1 MPEDGSTG
9 ALDYRAKL
17 GEALDTIAKLREAL
31 SKRASEPIAI
41 VGAGHRFPGSANTPD
56 GLWRLL
62 QESGDAIGDFPAE
75 RWDTGSYYHP
85 DPDHPGTTSVL
96 RGGYLDEVYGF
107 DPQLFGIS
115 PAEAVGM
122 DPQQRIALEV
132 AWETFER
139 AGKPVLSLNGSRTG
153 VYIGASTD
161 DYVRLRQQFGT
172 PESVDGYQIFGEPSF
187 IAGRISHTFGLQGP
201 SQVIDTACSSSL
213 VALHQACRALR
224 SGDVDLALAGGVNL
238 LLSPYGFVLVDKA
251 GAASPR
257 GRCATFDASA
267 DGYVRAEGCGMVLLK
282 RLDTALSDGDE
293 VLAVIRGSAVNHDGR
308 ASGVSVPNPAAQ
320 RAVIGDALA
329 DAGVGPAEVD
339 YVEAHGTGTALGD
352 PIELNSLHA
361 VLGADRGD
369 DDPLLVGSVKTN
381 MGHLEA
387 AAGVAGLMKVVL
399 ALRHREI
406 PPHPHF
412 EEPNPNIDWASLRVR
427 VPVAPTPWPSR
438 ERRAR
443 AGLSSFGASGT
454 NVHLVLEEPAPS
466 ETVGGERDER
476 EAGPH
481 LLTLSGREERAVREL
496 AGRFARTVRGTPPE
510 QVPGLCRAA
519 AEQRSH
525 HGYRMAVVSDDV
537 ARLADALDAAATG
550 ADPTEVHHGRAVAA
564 HRAGVAFVFPGQGAQ
579 YAGMGRELYRDQP
592 VFRQAL
598 LRCCELMDPSLPR
611 PLRDVLFDADGD
623 GDLNETRYTQPAL
636 FAVEYALSELMRSW
650 GVKPGV
656 VLGHSIGEYTAACV
670 AGALDLPDAARL
682 VVARAGLMQRIDR
695 PGAMISVTMSET
707 EALEVLADRRDS
719 VSVAAVNGP
728 DNVVLAGDSGAVDAL
743 SAELT
748 ERGTPLSRLRVSH
761 AFHSPL
767 IEPVLPEL
775 TRVAEEVP
783 VREPDIPLIS
793 NITGEAVGLRELSDP
808 EYWARHARGTVRFA
822 DGIRA
827 MSEYKPA
834 VCVETGPGRGLRALG
849 ERCLGDSA
857 PSWATSLRRADGEA
871 ESVFGA
877 LARLHVTGAP
887 VNLSAVHEGIRPR
900 GGRLPSYPFQHQ
912 RLTFPATRVASPGA
926 DPVDTGDH
934 QVDYRLRWREVTPA
948 LVSEWSPQRLLV
960 FVDDGEFGTDLLYRI
975 AERGDDRV
983 LVRRGDR
990 FRRVADDEFELP
1002 AGDPTSVRLLSEQAG
1017 SFDQVLYL
1025 WPLSRATAAEAEKPD
1040 PDLAGRAR
1048 DDFVTVLELLRGFGS
1063 SDDSAPRV
1071 RVVDRGES
1079 GESESP
1085 ALGLRS
1091 APLSGLGQV
1100 AALERPASWGGLLD
1114 LDPRE
1119 ITGLGVSRL
1128 LDELCADTDDD
1139 QVVYRDGRRLV
1150 PRLVPDAPPSG
1161 SEVPVHGDGTYLI
1174 TGGLGGLGR
1183 TIARWLVERGARR
1196 LVLTGRR
1203 GLPARSEWDSG
1214 ELGESA
1220 RAAIALVRDL
1230 EAAGASVS
1238 IHAAD
1243 TADETAMTGVL
1254 AAIAETAPLRGV
1266 VHAAGTAGA
1275 QLIEDIDTETA
1286 DSVIKSKVD
1295 GAWVLHRLLGETP
1308 LDFLVF
1314 MSSIASVWGSSD
1326 LAAYA
1331 AANSFL
1337 DRLAVHRRSCGLPGV
1352 SVNWGPWEVDSGLGG
1367 EELLDYLRST
1377 GLRPLSVRT
1386 GLDRF
1391 AAALVGPPQRVVAD
1405 VDWTVLAGL
1414 LQSKRRRPLL
1424 EDVET
1429 GEPDGPGDDGAHS
1442 GVLAAVLA
1450 ADSSEREGLLDD
1462 YARNRIAEQLGVDRN
1477 ELTDDADLV
1486 ELGMD
1491 SLAVMH
1497 VLGRFRTDLRLT
1509 LAPRPFFVEPAVRW
1523 GRLLAAEITQQFL
1536 DTAE

>member
-31 SKRASEPIAI
+31 RKRASEPIAI

-62 QESGDAIGDFPAE
+62 REGGDAIGDFPVE
-75 RWDTGSYYHP
+75 RWDTGAYYHP

-139 AGKPVLSLNGSRTG
+139 AGEPVLSLNGSRTG

-201 SQVIDTACSSSL
+201 AQVIDTACSSSL

-224 SGDVDLALAGGVNL
+224 AGDVDLALAGGVNL

-282 RLDTALSDGDE
+282 RLDKALSDGDE

-320 RAVIGDALA
+320 RAVIGDALT
-329 DAGVGPAEVD
+329 DAGIEPAEVD

-399 ALRHREI
+399 ALRNREI

-427 VPVAPTPWPSR
+427 VPVVPTPWPSR

-454 NVHLVLEEPAPS
+454 NAHLVLEEPAPA
-466 ETVGGERDER
+466 EIPGGECDER

-481 LLTLSGREERAVREL
+481 LLTLSGRGEGAVREL
-496 AGRFARTVRGTPPE
+496 AGRFSRAVRETPPE

-519 AEQRSH
+519 AERRSH
-525 HGYRMAVVSDDV
+525 HGYRMAVVSDD
-537 ARLADALDAAATG
+537 AGRLADALDAAAKG
-550 ADPTEVHHGRAVAA
+550 ADPTEVQHGRAVAA

-611 PLRDVLFDADGD
+611 PLRDVLFDAGGD
-623 GDLNETRYTQPAL
+623 SELNETRYTQPAL

-650 GVKPGV
+650 GVTPSV

-670 AGALDLPDAARL
+670 SGALDLPDAARL

-695 PGAMISVTMSET
+695 PGAMISVTMSES
-707 EALEVLADRRDS
+707 EAFEVLAERQDS

-728 DNVVLAGDSGAVDAL
+728 DNVVLAGDSGAIDAL
-743 SAELT
+743 GAELAA
-748 ERGTPLSRLRVSH
+748 RGTPLSRLRVSH

-775 TRVAEEVP
+775 TRAAEQVP
-783 VREPDIPLIS
+783 VREPGIPLIS
-793 NITGEAVGLRELSDP
+793 NLTGGVVGFRELSDP

-822 DGIRA
+822 DGVRA
-827 MSEYKPA
+827 VSEYKPA

-857 PSWATSLRRADGEA
+857 PSWATSLRRADGEV

-877 LARLHVTGAP
+877 LARLHVAGAP
-887 VNLSAVHEGIRPR
+887 VDLSAVHEGIRPH

-912 RLTFPATRVASPGA
+912 RLTFPVARVAPTGA
-926 DPVDTGDH
+926 EPVDTGDR
-934 QVDYRLRWREVTPA
+934 QVDYRLRWREVPPPRG
-948 LVSEWSPQRLLV
+948 SERSPQRLLV
-960 FVDDGEFGTDLLYRI
+960 FVDDGEFATDLLHGI
-975 AERGDDRV
+975 AERGDERV

-990 FRRVADDEFELP
+990 FRRLSDDEFELP
-1002 AGDPTSVRLLSEQAG
+1002 TGDPTAVRQLSERTG

-1025 WPLSRATAAEAEKPD
+1025 WPLSRATVTEAEKSD
-1040 PDLAGRAR
+1040 PALADRAR
-1048 DDFVTVLELLRGFGS
+1048 DDFVTVLELLRSFGE

-1071 RVVDRGES
+1071 RVVDRGEP
-1079 GESESP
+1079 GESDGP
-1085 ALGLRS
+1085 VLGLGA
-1091 APLSGLGQV
+1091 APLAGLGQV
-1100 AALERPASWGGLLD
+1100 AALERPESWGGVLD

-1119 ITGLGVSRL
+1119 SPGAGVSRL
-1128 LDELCADTDDD
+1128 LDELGADTDDD
-1139 QVVYRDGRRLV
+1139 QVAYRDGQRLV

-1161 SEVPVHGDGTYLI
+1161 SEALVRGDGTYLI

-1183 TIARWLVERGARR
+1183 AIARWLVERGARR

-1203 GLPARSEWDSG
+1203 GLPDRSEWDSG
-1214 ELGESA
+1214 ELDESA
-1220 RAAIALVRDL
+1220 RAGVALVRDL
-1230 EAAGASVS
+1230 EEAGASVS
-1238 IHAAD
+1238 IRAAD
-1243 TADETAMTGVL
+1243 TADETAMAEVL
-1254 AAIAETAPLRGV
+1254 ASIPETAPLRGV

-1275 QLIEDIDTETA
+1275 QLIEEIDTETA
-1286 DSVIKSKVD
+1286 VSVMKAKVD
-1295 GAWVLHRLLGETP
+1295 GSWVLHRLLGETP
-1308 LDFLVF
+1308 LDFLVL

-1331 AANSFL
+1331 AANAFL
-1337 DRLAVHRRSCGLPGV
+1337 DRLAAHRRSRGLPGV
-1352 SVNWGPWEVDSGLGG
+1352 SINWGPWEVDSGLGG

-1377 GLRPLSVRT
+1377 GLRPLSART

-1391 AAALVGPPQRVVAD
+1391 AAALAGPPRRVVAD

-1414 LQSKRRRPLL
+1414 LQSKRKRPLL
-1424 EDVET
+1424 EDVEA
-1429 GEPDGPGDDGAHS
+1429 GEPDDTGDEGRS
-1442 GVLAAVLA
+1442 EVLTAVLET
-1450 ADSSEREGLLDD
+1450 DDSERESLLDD
-1462 YARNRIAEQLGVDRN
+1462 YVRNRIAEQLGVDRN

-1491 SLAVMH
+1491 SLAVMR
-1497 VLGRFRTDLRLT
+1497 VLGHFRTDLRLT

-1523 GRLLAAEITQQFL
+1523 GDLLAEEITQQFP
-1536 DTAE
+1536 DAAE